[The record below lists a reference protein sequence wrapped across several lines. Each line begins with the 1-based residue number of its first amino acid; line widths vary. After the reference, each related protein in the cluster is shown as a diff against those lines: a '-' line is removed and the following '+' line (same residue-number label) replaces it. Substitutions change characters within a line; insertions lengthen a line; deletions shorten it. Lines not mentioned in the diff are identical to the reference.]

1 MTSVKDVD
9 DILQSSLFDETTT
22 YYCSIWQAKITDF
35 LPENQISTTTDILR
49 VYAKSQKCIY
59 QTDIQN
65 QKPHLSK
72 WETGS

>member
-35 LPENQISTTTDILR
+35 LPENQISTTTDILSY
-49 VYAKSQKCIY
+49 VASSLNPLKILSNKVHVQE
-59 QTDIQN
+59 IQI
-65 QKPHLSK
+65 
-72 WETGS
+72 